1 MVNSAVLLG
10 GGTAQVVEDDLLPF
24 KTGLSA
30 LAQLKQDK
38 IHRGIRLMA
47 HKAQPLGFQIDL
59 RTPDDQLGQP
69 LRTVDEEKSP
79 PYFSAQAAALNR
91 SAGEQASSRR
101 ARAAVR
107 LAGPPEK

>member
-10 GGTAQVVEDDLLPF
+10 GGTAQVVENDLLPF

-69 LRTVDEEKSP
+69 FR
-79 PYFSAQAAALNR
+79 AAALNR

>member
-1 MVNSAVLLG
+1 
-10 GGTAQVVEDDLLPF
+10 
-24 KTGLSA
+24 
-30 LAQLKQDK
+30 
-38 IHRGIRLMA
+38 MA

-69 LRTVDEEKSP
+69 FRTVDEEKV
-79 PYFSAQAAALNR
+79 AAVFQR
-91 SAGEQASSRR
+91 PSGGPEQVGGEQASSRR

>member
-24 KTGLSA
+24 QARLSA

-69 LRTVDEEKSP
+69 
-79 PYFSAQAAALNR
+79 YFSAQAAALNR